1 VTERERALLILRRIE
16 QESTYAA
23 VALHDDVARHG
34 ESPFIHFLVLAVLR
48 WRSRIDFVIE
58 TLALRRLAKL
68 DGVVVEILRLGL
80 AQMMF
85 MEVAPYAAVS
95 ESVTLADQHAKRA
108 KGLVNAVLR
117 GATRT
122 DVRAL
127 APQGDTPAAIAIR
140 EGHPEWL
147 ITRWAE
153 HYGVERAV
161 KIAHANQEFSYP
173 DLILHPSAS
182 RDFLARVK
190 HEPSE
195 LVEGMVRLREST
207 AAVIAEIDEGL
218 AYPLDEGSAVIA
230 SIVVAAGREILDLA
244 AAPGGKSLVMTLRGA
259 RVVSHDI
266 SLSRVQLLRHSAP
279 AFLGASSRIVVGD
292 GRTPAFR
299 RPFQTVLLDAPCSAT
314 GTIRK
319 NPELKWRLK
328 AEELAGFATLQREL
342 LSAALTVTAET
353 CIYSTCSL
361 EPEENEEVIA
371 AVLATNPVFTRDDI
385 AKYVEPAVLPWV
397 EHGVLRLTPE
407 SGADGF
413 TAFVLRRS

>member
-1 VTERERALLILRRIE
+1 VTERERALLVLRRIE

-23 VALHDDVARHG
+23 VALHDDEARHG
-34 ESPFIHFLVLAVLR
+34 DSPFIHFLVLAVLR
-48 WRSRIDFVIE
+48 WRSRIDYVIE
-58 TLALRRLAKL
+58 QLANRRLAKL
-68 DGVVVEILRLGL
+68 DPVVIEILRLGL
-80 AQMMF
+80 AQVMF

-95 ESVTLADQHAKRA
+95 ESVTLADRYAKRA

-127 APQGDTPAAIAIR
+127 LPTGDSAAAIAIR

-147 ITRWAE
+147 IERWIRQ
-153 HYGVERAV
+153 YGLERAAR
-161 KIAHANQEFSYP
+161 IAHANQEFSYP

-182 RDFLARVK
+182 RDFLSRIAND
-190 HEPSE
+190 PSPF
-195 LVEGMVRLREST
+195 VEGMVRLREST
-207 AAVIAEIDEGL
+207 AAVVAEIDEGL

-230 SIVVAAGREILDLA
+230 SIAVAAGREILDLA

-279 AFLGASSRIVVGD
+279 AFLGAAARIVIGD

-299 RPFQTVLLDAPCSAT
+299 RRFQTVLLDAPCSAT

-319 NPELKWRLK
+319 NPELKWRLRP
-328 AEELAGFATLQREL
+328 EELPAFARLQREL
-342 LSAALTVTAET
+342 LSAALAVTAET
-353 CIYSTCSL
+353 CVYSTCSL
-361 EPEENEEVIA
+361 EPEENDDVA
-371 AVLATNPVFTRDDI
+371 TAVLAEHPEFVREDI

-397 EHGVLRLTPE
+397 ENGVLRLTPE

-413 TAFVLRRS
+413 TAFVLRRR